1 MTVVPATARDVG
13 AMLRLMEL
21 LAEEHSHLD
30 PYFLPG
36 DDWLPSLEMMFLER
50 LSRRDHLLLVA
61 REGGPPIGM
70 VTASLQASPV
80 FRLRPR
86 AIIENLIVQPEYRRR
101 GVAQAL
107 VDAAAAWCAERRVVY
122 TELMVAVDNEPARLF
137 WEQRGFAP
145 IMLRLQR
152 RGGESGDG
160 NGR

>member
-1 MTVVPATARDVG
+1 MTVTPAVPRDVG

-21 LAEEHSHLD
+21 LAAEHSRLD

-61 REGGPPIGM
+61 REEGPPIGM
-70 VTASLQASPV
+70 VTASLQPSPV

-86 AIIENLIVQPEYRRR
+86 AVIENLIVRPEYRRQ

-107 VDAAAAWCAERRVVY
+107 VETATAWCVERRVVY
-122 TELMVAVDNEPARLF
+122 TELMVAVDNAPARSF
-137 WEQRGFAP
+137 WEQRGFEP
-145 IMLRLQR
+145 IMLRMQQR
-152 RGGESGDG
+152 SGGNGDG